1 MSDDKQSTYDAL
13 MQKKNERLLIGLTI
27 IIILFVL
34 TIGEF
39 MLGEVGANT
48 GGWRWVFILIA
59 VTKSFMV
66 VREYMHVRRVFAPAG
81 EEH

>member
-1 MSDDKQSTYDAL
+1 MSDEKQSTYDAL